1 MREKILINST
11 EILEILGT
19 VGSPLIVI
27 SELIKNAIDAEATQI
42 QISYNTSQNQIQ
54 ITDNGVGMTEEEIR
68 RLAQPGVSD
77 KKVGENVRNKKGFYF
92 TGSKGLGI
100 LSCFSLCNSFALDTA
115 TAEGEAFHVKYS
127 RDGELEFDIIEEQLT
142 TGTTI
147 VLENVLTEDIE
158 FLTSQLELRKLRH
171 LSTYLF
177 KNKSIPFPQ
186 IMLKIDDADPI
197 SILFQTDFIGMLY
210 DVKFSFDKKTQKIH
224 FKIDSESA
232 PDICNKDV
240 IISEFELQQ
249 LERVALEYYGIKKVI
264 ETRTNTNAVYSDWS
278 DLERVPNFE
287 GRILCYKGKKK
298 DSGLEEYGAGVNV
311 YVNEFALYNYLSEE
325 NDWLGLA
332 DYSQR
337 KKNTNI
343 RPHNVYGYVN
353 FKDFNENE
361 EELKI
366 SNERADF
373 IQNQVFKKLMYLL
386 KGVIMLLI
394 INIDVAEKNPQYKV
408 SDLDNVDP
416 VAEASEKPSNAG
428 VNADGE
434 VAATQE
440 ELSQIPQDANSVADL
455 HPFDTDAEETNVY
468 RPEDIYCPKKL
479 KTSGFKFTRTEGQ
492 IIEKLKN
499 ADDLSN
505 KIYQLIYELSEIN
518 FQRFPCATAGI
529 YRSLIDC
536 STRYFMEKHSEK
548 LEYKEKNII
557 DNINNVLN
565 FLAMQKQMD
574 KKVKRWR
581 ETIRN
586 RYLMDLLNEYM
597 HNRNEIDMNFLEE
610 TWKTMKSY
618 VIDCIS

>member
-42 QISYNTSQNQIQ
+42 QIFYNTDQNQIQ
-54 ITDNGVGMTEEEIR
+54 ITDNGIGMTEEEIR
-68 RLAQPGVSD
+68 RLAQPGASD
-77 KKVGENVRNKKGFYF
+77 KKVGKNVRNKKGFYF

-100 LSCFSLCNSFALDTA
+100 LSCFSLCNSFVIDTV
-115 TAEGEAFHVKYS
+115 TTEGEAFHVKYS
-127 RDGELEFDIIEEQLT
+127 RDGELEFNIIEEQLMS
-142 TGTTI
+142 GTTI
-147 VLENVLTEDIE
+147 VLENVLREDIE

-210 DVKFSFDKKTQKIH
+210 DVKFSFDKKTQKIN

-232 PDICNKDV
+232 PDICTKDV
-240 IISEFELQQ
+240 IISEFELQK
-249 LERVALEYYGIKKVI
+249 LERVALEYYGIKKII

-278 DLERVPNFE
+278 DLGRVPNFE

-298 DSGLEEYGAGVNV
+298 DSGLEDYGAGVNV

-353 FKDFNENE
+353 FRDFNENE

-394 INIDVAEKNPQYKV
+394 INIDVAERNPQYKV
-408 SDLDNVDP
+408 SDLDNVNP
-416 VAEASEKPSNAG
+416 TVKTSEKPANSG
-428 VNADGE
+428 VNVDEE

-440 ELSQIPQDANSVADL
+440 GSNQIPRTDTSVADL
-455 HPFDTDAEETNVY
+455 HPFDIDAEETDVY
-468 RPEDIYCPKKL
+468 RPEDIYFPKKL
-479 KTSGFKFTRTEGQ
+479 KMSGFKFTRAEGQ

-505 KIYQLIYELSEIN
+505 KIYRLIYELSEIN
-518 FQRFPCATAGI
+518 FQKFPCATAGI

-536 STRYFMEKHSEK
+536 STRYFMGKHPER
-548 LEYKEKNII
+548 LEYKEKNIV

-565 FLAMQKQMD
+565 FFAKQDQMD

-586 RYLMDLLNEYM
+586 RYLMDYLNEYM
-597 HNRNEIDMNFLEE
+597 HNKYEVDMNFLEE

-618 VIDCIS
+618 IIDCIS